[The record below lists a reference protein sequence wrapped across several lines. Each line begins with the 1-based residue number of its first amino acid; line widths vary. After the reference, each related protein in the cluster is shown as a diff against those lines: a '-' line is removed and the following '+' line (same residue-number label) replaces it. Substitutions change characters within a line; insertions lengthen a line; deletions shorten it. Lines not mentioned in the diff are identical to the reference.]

1 MSDGEKKMT
10 PRRIPA
16 PSGYRCRHVR
26 AWVRVCG
33 LPGCHKALG

>member
-1 MSDGEKKMT
+1 MSDGEKKVI

-16 PSGYRCRHVR
+16 PSGYRCRIVR
-26 AWVRVCG
+26 AWVSVSG

>member
-16 PSGYRCRHVR
+16 PSGYRCRQVR
-26 AWVRVCG
+26 AGVRMSG